1 MRILLVEDDRMIGA
15 ALEQALRDAA
25 YAVDRVGD
33 AARAAAALRLESY
46 DLVLLDLGLPDS
58 DGTEVLK
65 SLRDRGLDVP
75 VLIVSARDAIESR
88 IGGLDLGADDYL
100 VKPFQVSELLA
111 RIRAALRRRGGSASP
126 IMGNGRLELD
136 PASHE
141 GRFGDVAC
149 RLSAREFALLQALL
163 VRPGAILS
171 RAELESRIYGWGEEI
186 ESNMVEVLIHSIR
199 KKLGAESIRNLRGV
213 GWMVDRPG

>member
-1 MRILLVEDDRMIGA
+1 MRILLIEDDRMIGP

-25 YAVDRVGD
+25 YAVDRVAD
-33 AARAAAALRLESY
+33 AAGAASALGVEDY
-46 DLVLLDLGLPDS
+46 DLVLLDLGLPDG
-58 DGTEVLK
+58 DGTEVLTG
-65 SLRDRGLDVP
+65 LRRRGSDVP
-75 VLIVSARDAIESR
+75 VLIISARDAVESR

-111 RIRAALRRRGGSASP
+111 RIRAALRRRGGSAAP
-126 IMGNGRLELD
+126 VMGNGRLALD

-171 RAELESRIYGWGEEI
+171 RADLEGRIYGWGEEI

-199 KKLGAESIRNLRGV
+199 KKLGAESIRNVRGV